1 MTWRSRQVTRLA
13 VGLTAAA
20 ALAVGSAPAT
30 AIAETMATDL
40 VSYDPAPTGSTLQAV
55 TGTSDGTGG
64 CSFTLS
70 ASLAPG
76 QTIARVDEVNY
87 SASTCQST
95 VAYTS
100 GSTAALEPAD
110 PTEVADSGGLVTSAL
125 SGTAPPAST
134 LTTRHS
140 AGYMKSWFQ
149 DPVHITVNSVKDS
162 TDWHWNGSCTVSPVY
177 GSYRYTWFA
186 GWVKKDNNWQNYYTC
201 TQSTSSSYVHF
212 HDGAFCAFTD
222 TEVYYNRNT
231 VHGKYNG
238 YLTGNVHWSKT
249 GHCAGLLSFHYS
261 LKRTLN

>member
-1 MTWRSRQVTRLA
+1 M
-13 VGLTAAA
+13 
-20 ALAVGSAPAT
+20 
-30 AIAETMATDL
+30 
-40 VSYDPAPTGSTLQAV
+40 
-55 TGTSDGTGG
+55 TGTSDGAGG
-64 CSFTLS
+64 CQFTLS
-70 ASLAPG
+70 ASLATG
-76 QTIARVDEVNY
+76 QTIQRVDETSF

-100 GSTAALEPAD
+100 GTTAATMPAD
-110 PTEVADSGGLVTSAL
+110 PTEVSDSGVVASTL
-125 SGTAPPAST
+125 SGTAPAT
-134 LTTRHS
+134 TALTTRHS

-149 DPVHITVNSVKDS
+149 DPVHITVNSVQNS
-162 TDWHWNGSCTVSPVY
+162 TDWRWNGSCVVAPVY
-177 GSYRYTWFA
+177 GSYHYTWFA

-249 GHCAGLLSFHYS
+249 GHCSGLLSFHYS

>member
-1 MTWRSRQVTRLA
+1 MRWSSRHVTRLA
-13 VGLTAAA
+13 VWLTAAT
-20 ALAVGSAPAT
+20 ALAVGSVPAAAVAAIAPA
-30 AIAETMATDL
+30 DL
-40 VSYDPAPTGSTLQAV
+40 VSYDPAPAGATTQAV
-55 TGTSDGTGG
+55 TGTSDGAGG
-64 CSFTLS
+64 CAFTLS

-76 QTIARVDEVNY
+76 QTIARLDEVNY

-95 VAYTS
+95 VATTS
-100 GSTAALEPAD
+100 GSTAAAVPAD
-110 PTEVADSGGLVTSAL
+110 PSEVADSGGLVTSAL
-125 SGTAPPAST
+125 SGTAPPSAA

-149 DPVHITVNSVKDS
+149 DPVHITVNSVQNG
-162 TDWHWNGSCTVSPVY
+162 TDWHWNGSCTVPPVS
-177 GSYRYTWFA
+177 GSYHYTWFA
-186 GWVKKDNNWQNYYTC
+186 GWVKKDNNWQNTYSC

-238 YLTGNVHWSKT
+238 YLTGTVHWSKT